1 MSSDELFVLD
11 PRLGRDSDSPAGS
24 RWDAAMKA
32 LLDRP
37 TVSGMDTLREANK
50 RVEVDVSAAMRLWR
64 ARNRAIHV
72 GDVDRSAVTDM
83 LGAFSRSAPRC
94 GWAGALRRRT
104 LGKPER
110 DSRHEAHVDKQELDS
125 RGSRPGSPITRDWQT
140 LGLGGSRRAA
150 LRPGGPGAT
159 CPSCRNEALLSTMPI
174 GSAPEG
180 CITVAER
187 QSPVRCK
194 LTVAEAAPRRG
205 QDARGRHRVG
215 NFGVRLAG
223 GSIRRHRQ
231 PTLT

>member
-11 PRLGRDSDSPAGS
+11 PRLGRDSDSDSPAGS

-94 GWAGALRRRT
+94 GWG
-104 LGKPER
+104 
-110 DSRHEAHVDKQELDS
+110 
-125 RGSRPGSPITRDWQT
+125 W
-140 LGLGGSRRAA
+140 RAPPA
-150 LRPGGPGAT
+150 NSGET
-159 CPSCRNEALLSTMPI
+159 
-174 GSAPEG
+174 
-180 CITVAER
+180 
-187 QSPVRCK
+187 
-194 LTVAEAAPRRG
+194 
-205 QDARGRHRVG
+205 
-215 NFGVRLAG
+215 
-223 GSIRRHRQ
+223 
-231 PTLT
+231 